1 MQRPNNEYHE
11 LERHFFSL
19 ISLNCLNHPTITA
32 FETGVL
38 AAGLNPA
45 FVTLTDKE
53 FLNDLAHCRSH
64 FAQKNLPWAIVI
76 SEHTPIDTQQKSQFL
91 HDYELTDCGVA
102 MEFNLLSSLL
112 PPLNHQLEFRVLND
126 DLNIWGIPLIHGF
139 QSTPEINQVYT
150 QRHDLALQKCPDLY
164 HLSGFFAGEVVVSMT
179 LTVKEHFA
187 RIDDLATMPH
197 FQKRGFATAMMTYA
211 LKKALD
217 LKVQTCFLEAS
228 SSGLNLYKRLGFEP
242 LFINHYYEL
251 K

>member
-1 MQRPNNEYHE
+1 MQKLINDFHE

-45 FVTLTDKE
+45 FVTQTDKE
-53 FLNDLAHCRSH
+53 FSTDLAHCRSY
-64 FAQKNLPWAIVI
+64 FVQKNLPWTIVI
-76 SEHTPIDTQQKSQFL
+76 SEHTQIGSQQKSQFL
-91 HDYELTDCGVA
+91 HDYELTDNGVG
-102 MEFNLLSSLL
+102 MIFDLLSS
-112 PPLNHQLEFRVLND
+112 PLQGLDNQLEFREMND
-126 DLNIWGIPLIHGF
+126 ELHTWGIPMTYAF
-139 QSTPEINQVYT
+139 QSTPEINQVYI
-150 QRHDLALQKCPDLY
+150 QRHDEALKKSQGIY
-164 HLSGFFAGEVVVSMT
+164 HFSGFFSGEVVVSMT
-179 LTVKEHFA
+179 LTVKEHLA

-197 FQKRGFATAMMTYA
+197 FQKRGFAHAMMIYA

-228 SSGLNLYKRLGFEP
+228 SSGLNLYKHIGFQP
-242 LFINHYYEL
+242 LFTNHYYEL